1 MGGGRGWVSTTTL
14 PRTKS
19 VETCQNTCYNT
30 LAGTSPRE
38 SAINGRRSAL
48 GFQAEG
54 SSHEENSFVAVRA
67 ASPPKGGMPMYMTL
81 SDFCQVMLMLLS
93 FAGFL
98 WTLWTYWDKRK

>member
-1 MGGGRGWVSTTTL
+1 M
-14 PRTKS
+14 
-19 VETCQNTCYNT
+19 
-30 LAGTSPRE
+30 
-38 SAINGRRSAL
+38 
-48 GFQAEG
+48 
-54 SSHEENSFVAVRA
+54 AVRA